1 MMTLYDESDRG
12 DGPEITHPPRLVRFE
27 LFGRGPLL
35 WFSHKPVIMN
45 RGIYL
50 TYSAHSTYSLTSP
63 VQSHLTFIFL
73 SVYRNIAPHL
83 SKRLKAQRFGTRF
96 HNHQV
101 RSLFLF
107 TV

>member
-83 SKRLKAQRFGTRF
+83 SK
-96 HNHQV
+96 
-101 RSLFLF
+101 
-107 TV
+107 